1 MIFEMESDSLKNLS
15 SPARA
20 QNFWATKSTPTKAKD
35 TGKIVKR
42 ELFFLRYF
50 NDPDRGFLEKEKKPD
65 EAFNFEQMADWLQ
78 SGKRLPL
85 TEEDVIKALG
95 I

>member
-1 MIFEMESDSLKNLS
+1 MSNQR
-15 SPARA
+15 P
-20 QNFWATKSTPTKAKD
+20 
-35 TGKIVKR
+35 GKIQSRPDVGGQDMNMLK
-42 ELFFLRYF
+42 FFKAAQKV
-50 NDPDRGFLEKEKKPD
+50 LEKENKPD

>member
-1 MIFEMESDSLKNLS
+1 MILVERLNMSNQRPGKFQSRPEMGMTQEMGTLKFFKL
-15 SPARA
+15 A
-20 QNFWATKSTPTKAKD
+20 QK
-35 TGKIVKR
+35 V
-42 ELFFLRYF
+42 
-50 NDPDRGFLEKEKKPD
+50 LEKEGKMD

>member
-1 MIFEMESDSLKNLS
+1 MSNQR
-15 SPARA
+15 P
-20 QNFWATKSTPTKAKD
+20 
-35 TGKIVKR
+35 GKIQSRPDVGSQDMNMLK
-42 ELFFLRYF
+42 FFKAAQKV
-50 NDPDRGFLEKEKKPD
+50 LEKENKPD
-65 EAFNFEQMADWLQ
+65 EAFNFEQMVDWIQ

>member
-1 MIFEMESDSLKNLS
+1 MSNQRKGKYQSRPDVFGQDMNVLKFFKT
-15 SPARA
+15 A
-20 QNFWATKSTPTKAKD
+20 QQ
-35 TGKIVKR
+35 V
-42 ELFFLRYF
+42 
-50 NDPDRGFLEKEKKPD
+50 LEKEKKTD

>member
-1 MIFEMESDSLKNLS
+1 MSNQR
-15 SPARA
+15 P
-20 QNFWATKSTPTKAKD
+20 
-35 TGKIVKR
+35 GKIQSRPDVGSQDMNMLK
-42 ELFFLRYF
+42 FFKTAQKV
-50 NDPDRGFLEKEKKPD
+50 LEKENKPD
-65 EAFNFEQMADWLQ
+65 EAFNFEQMVDWIQ

>member
-1 MIFEMESDSLKNLS
+1 MSNQ
-15 SPARA
+15 R
-20 QNFWATKSTPTKAKD
+20 KAKYQSRPD
-35 TGKIVKR
+35 TLGQDMNMLK
-42 ELFFLRYF
+42 FFKVAQKV
-50 NDPDRGFLEKEKKPD
+50 LEKEKKTD

>member
-1 MIFEMESDSLKNLS
+1 MSNQRKGKYQSRPDIGGQDMNMLKFFKT
-15 SPARA
+15 A
-20 QNFWATKSTPTKAKD
+20 QK
-35 TGKIVKR
+35 V
-42 ELFFLRYF
+42 
-50 NDPDRGFLEKEKKPD
+50 LEREKKAD

>member
-1 MIFEMESDSLKNLS
+1 MSNQRKGKYQSIPDVVGQDMNVLKFFKT
-15 SPARA
+15 A
-20 QNFWATKSTPTKAKD
+20 QK
-35 TGKIVKR
+35 V
-42 ELFFLRYF
+42 
-50 NDPDRGFLEKEKKPD
+50 LEKEKKTD
-65 EAFNFEQMADWLQ
+65 EAFNFEQMVDWLQ